1 MVLPLEL
8 NQSGTIQFLSYT
20 QRLID
25 LLRGLTG
32 GSNWEL
38 FHNSLSSASSQV
50 IAAQTLLFIIA
61 YLAEKQNMQIPFW
74 LERATQHGTVSPL
87 YEEGM

>member
-20 QRLID
+20 QRLIN

-32 GSNWEL
+32 GSNRGL

-50 IAAQTLLFIIA
+50 IAAQVLLLIIA
-61 YLAEKQNMQIPFW
+61 YLVGKWGFLDCNSHSQVK
-74 LERATQHGTVSPL
+74 T
-87 YEEGM
+87 

>member
-32 GSNWEL
+32 GSNREIID
-38 FHNSLSSASSQV
+38 NSLSSASSQV
-50 IAAQTLLFIIA
+50 MAARVLLSIIA
-61 YLAEKQNMQIPFW
+61 YFYKNK
-74 LERATQHGTVSPL
+74 TG
-87 YEEGM
+87 